1 MITGILIT
9 DKSIRKAT
17 KTAADILG
25 EEELESL
32 KNDLITP
39 VRTAAREAV
48 EDMLGSLDDGDNEE
62 GDEE

>member
-1 MITGILIT
+1 MSMYRWL
-9 DKSIRKAT
+9 IRKAT

-48 EDMLGSLDDGDNEE
+48 EDMLVSLDDGDNEE
-62 GDEE
+62 GNEE